1 VTLDLPERYFEPYED
16 HSIDVLRLNH
26 YAMPPGIA
34 RVERDQMGMGA
45 HTDYGIVTVLWADPV
60 TPGLQVQSPD
70 GRWIDATPQPGAL
83 MVNLGDLMARWTG
96 GRWTSSLHRVPPPL
110 DGQGRVIR
118 RRSAAFFHDGNADAV
133 IGTLPTCLAE
143 AGASASEPITV
154 AEHLRRKLAGSR
166 GLQLNEEAA
175 QESAR
180 ILRGVE

>member
-1 VTLDLPERYFEPYED
+1 
-16 HSIDVLRLNH
+16 
-26 YAMPPGIA
+26 
-34 RVERDQMGMGA
+34 
-45 HTDYGIVTVLWADPV
+45 
-60 TPGLQVQSPD
+60 
-70 GRWIDATPQPGAL
+70 
-83 MVNLGDLMARWTG
+83 
-96 GRWTSSLHRVPPPL
+96 
-110 DGQGRVIR
+110 VIR

-143 AGASASEPITV
+143 AGASASELITV